1 MSCHKRIRTVNRSLP
16 PETHTWRRCVARWG
30 HCYLPDWRR
39 CLCFL
44 TDTAHT
50 QHLPRDIHNVEVG
63 KVYTLLHRNLH
74 VHNVEVGQVYTLL
87 QRDIHNVE
95 VGKVYTL
102 LQRDIHDVQVG
113 QIYTLSYM
121 YLLLINTC
129 QCITSRW
136 QKRITRPNS
145 TPRVAFDLVISP
157 CQLDVIWHFRKS
169 YCNNNIFI
177 HMKCIHYD
185 VYVYSCTRIKA
196 LDALSICLYCKNDY
210 HKHAWMYIH
219 KHTCCTV

>member
-30 HCYLPDWRR
+30 HCYLPDWRQ
-39 CLCFL
+39 CLCSL

-63 KVYTLLHRNLH
+63 KVYTLLHRN
-74 VHNVEVGQVYTLL
+74 
-87 QRDIHNVE
+87 
-95 VGKVYTL
+95 
-102 LQRDIHDVQVG
+102 IHDVQVG
-113 QIYTLSYM
+113 QVYTLSYM

-145 TPRVAFDLVISP
+145 TPRLSFDLVISP

-196 LDALSICLYCKNDY
+196 LDALSICLYCKNNY